1 MVYSS
6 CTKHGCRGCLFTGRS
21 GKDSSSI
28 FVLYYLNRG
37 LLDFNPLLY
46 EQASPAL
53 SFQYLASTHGR
64 VLGMIL
70 IFESARL
77 AAHWE
82 WEVGNSLDA
91 FRLAVITSYLLWMAC
106 MAILARASILHTNL
120 WSLFGAASL
129 FVALPLML
137 WGVGTD
143 LQLLRG
149 CPAVEAM
156 IISFVNIFLSV
167 LPMGGII
174 VQHALFL
181 SVASMELWTSAR
193 CQTWQA

>member
-1 MVYSS
+1 MPLTTPTISVAAEDDIRPDW
-6 CTKHGCRGCLFTGRS
+6 HAFGMLVAWIGAG
-21 GKDSSSI
+21 I
-28 FVLYYLNRG
+28 VVLISY
-37 LLDFNPLLY
+37 
-46 EQASPAL
+46 
-53 SFQYLASTHGR
+53 
-64 VLGMIL
+64 I
-70 IFESARL
+70 
-77 AAHWE
+77 

-91 FRLAVITSYLLWMAC
+91 FRLAVITSYLLWMVC
-106 MAILARASILHTNL
+106 LAILARASILHTNL

-181 SVASMELWTSAR
+181 SVASMELWTRYPPTGIMA
-193 CQTWQA
+193 TA